1 MSAAATRTP
10 TPAPAPPSTRA
21 PTPGSTPPAP
31 TPARGTPGGLDGRL
45 EAISDGVAVGWAY
58 DWSAPERRIDVDLL
72 VDGELVAS
80 TTADMLRPTLLREGL
95 GDGRHGFYV
104 ELPAHLRDGAQHS
117 VAARF
122 SSSCEPLPTLTP
134 FQASASAEA
143 LEWTG
148 TDFQAAPADR
158 AHIRTLRQRPSIQA
172 QFARRTSAEGFAGGE
187 MAETIVLT
195 EQIEVRRSQP
205 LHFSIQRGVADPK
218 GERRQRFEDFQGD
231 YLAEPL
237 LVSRLPRALVD
248 TYSYLICPTERQFLV
263 DSMRHPVPLPKW
275 GYTNVAGS
283 LYEREAEIEEREERV
298 VALGAQANS
307 NYSHWLVESVVRALL
322 FAPFD
327 DGSVMYLSPRL
338 AEWQLEALALAG
350 VSEERILMVPEHK
363 LIRFREVF
371 AVSRGMSRLPW
382 LIPGALSAL
391 ARLAKPAAAHK
402 PAAARRRLFVSRALV
417 RRRHITNE
425 AELAGMLERYGF
437 ETVHPETLSLREQ
450 MELFAGAETVLGSW
464 GSGLTSLIFSPPG
477 TVAIEL
483 QPEDVGYAGNA
494 FVWNI
499 ASIREQRFAQ
509 VVVPVA
515 EGMRELPLGRRD
527 MTVDVDHIEELL
539 DRLLER

>member
-1 MSAAATRTP
+1 MSG
-10 TPAPAPPSTRA
+10 PS
-21 PTPGSTPPAP
+21 
-31 TPARGTPGGLDGRL
+31 GLDGRL
-45 EAISDGVAVGWAY
+45 EAVFDGIAVGWAH
-58 DWSAPERRIDVDLL
+58 DWSAPQRRIDVDVL
-72 VDGELVAS
+72 VDGQLVAS
-80 TTADMLRPTLLREGL
+80 TTADMLRPTLVREGL

-104 ELPAHLRDGAQHS
+104 ELPARLRDGAEHS
-117 VAARF
+117 IAALF
-122 SSSCEPLPTLTP
+122 SSSGEPLQVSTP
-134 FQASASAEA
+134 FEVSASTQAR
-143 LEWTG
+143 EWTG
-148 TDFQAAPADR
+148 TSFRAVPADR
-158 AHIRTLRQRPSIQA
+158 AHTRILRQRPSVQA
-172 QFARRTSAEGFAGGE
+172 QFPRRTSARGFTSGE
-187 MAETIVLT
+187 MAETIVLA
-195 EQIEVRRSQP
+195 EQVAVERSQP
-205 LHFSIQRGVADPK
+205 LHFSIQRGVADPE

-231 YLAEPL
+231 YLAERL
-237 LVSRLPRALVD
+237 LVSRLPGALVD
-248 TYSYLICPTERQFLV
+248 TGSYLICPTERQFLV
-263 DSMRHPVPLPKW
+263 NSIRHPLPLPKW
-275 GYTNVAGS
+275 GYTHIAGG

-298 VALGAQANS
+298 VALGAQTNP

-327 DGSVMYLSPRL
+327 DGSMMYLSPPL

-350 VSEERILMVPEHK
+350 VPKERILMVPEHK

-402 PAAARRRLFVSRALV
+402 PAAAQRRLFVSRALV

-450 MELFAGAETVLGSW
+450 MELFAGAKTVLGSW

-499 ASIREQRFAQ
+499 ASIREQPFAQ
-509 VVVPVA
+509 VVVPAA
-515 EGMRELPLGRRD
+515 ERMRELPLGRRD
-527 MTVDVDHIEELL
+527 MTVNVDHIEELL
-539 DRLLER
+539 ERLLDR